1 MSTIKTQTDLVNKL
15 MDYIKATANKNENE
29 KKALTA
35 EINNFL
41 KLNLSYTNAKLQNL
55 QKMATDNLKEI
66 YSKKIQSE
74 QDLINIIR
82 DSKTAKKN
90 NNIAK
95 LNDLLKDINVY
106 LYFYPSYKLKI
117 GDLDKKAEELANSAN
132 TAKNVAFD
140 KETIVKMK
148 SKILINNF
156 SSIIEPNLTSANN
169 NKNSEIE
176 KLLKNSISNES
187 IENDAK
193 DNAIIFM
200 IRQMKKPNDN
210 EKQQIN
216 RYNQVIL
223 PILPKLEK
231 HISDTFDS
239 YFSGSKKDELIG
251 KRDDNSVIVL
261 EYYENTTMMP
271 LNHIGIM

>member
-41 KLNLSYTNAKLQNL
+41 KKNLSYTNAKLQNL

-117 GDLDKKAEELANSAN
+117 GDLDKKAEELSTAGIA
-132 TAKNVAFD
+132 AKNVGFNR
-140 KETIVKMK
+140 ETVVKMK
-148 SKILINNF
+148 SKILQNNF
-156 SSIIEPNLTSANN
+156 NSIIEPNLLNANN
-169 NKNSEIE
+169 NKNSELE
-176 KLLKNSISNES
+176 KLLKNSISDES
-187 IENDAK
+187 INNAAK

-200 IRQMKKPNDN
+200 LREMKKPTTDQ
-210 EKQQIN
+210 QQIN
-216 RYNQVIL
+216 RYNQVIS

-231 HISDTFDS
+231 HISDTFGS
-239 YFSGSKKDELIG
+239 YYSDNKDTHIK
-251 KRDDNSVIVL
+251 KRDDIEIKVL
-261 EYYENTTMMP
+261 EYYEDVVMP
-271 LNHIGIM
+271 KSHIGVM

>member
-29 KKALTA
+29 KKAIYD

-66 YSKKIQSE
+66 YSKKIPSE

-82 DSKTAKKN
+82 DSKIAKKN
-90 NNIAK
+90 NNITK

-117 GDLDKKAEELANSAN
+117 ADLDKKAEELS
-132 TAKNVAFD
+132 TAGIIAKSEALS

-156 SSIIEPNLTSANN
+156 NSIIEPNLLNANN
-169 NKNSEIE
+169 NKNSELE

-200 IRQMKKPNDN
+200 LRQMKKPNDN
-210 EKQQIN
+210 EQQKLN

-223 PILPKLEK
+223 PILAKLEK
-231 HISDTFDS
+231 HISDTFGS
-239 YFSGSKKDELIG
+239 YYSSSKKDELIA
-251 KRDDNSVIVL
+251 KRDDINVPVL
-261 EYYENTTMMP
+261 EYYEDVVMP
-271 LNHIGIM
+271 KSHIGVM